1 MNSVGVGNDLGAL
14 RENWRC
20 RGCCGR
26 CNGTGFAMKHYK
38 YRSEE
43 LSAEVATLQ
52 QQLADE
58 QMVSNELRR
67 NAALMAEALDHA
79 TNKKQDASN
88 AAAEDKSK
96 LSTLQKM
103 SRALPLVCL
112 TMLLMSCAKQP
123 LTPMPPVTC
132 VLDGLLPALSPTA
145 VPVPTNPA
153 YGEMGGSY
161 ARELISSIEQCNI
174 DKGAVREFIVTKQ
187 QERAVR
193 ELSDKP

>member
-1 MNSVGVGNDLGAL
+1 MIWDRYVKTGAVVVVVAGVI
-14 RENWRC
+14 
-20 RGCCGR
+20 
-26 CNGTGFAMKHYK
+26 GTGFAMKHYK

-96 LSTLQKM
+96 LSTLQKGE
-103 SRALPLVCL
+103 P
-112 TMLLMSCAKQP
+112 CA
-123 LTPMPPVTC
+123 TTRMPDDAFNVVRQAAINANAASNVRIGRFTTGPESNSGT
-132 VLDGLLPALSPTA
+132 
-145 VPVPTNPA
+145 
-153 YGEMGGSY
+153 GSH
-161 ARELISSIEQCNI
+161 
-174 DKGAVREFIVTKQ
+174 
-187 QERAVR
+187 
-193 ELSDKP
+193 